1 MSHIGKDVTL
11 HSTELV
17 HDTALLYGKITADEG
32 VSIYPYMVMR
42 AEIHEIRIGEHTN
55 IQDHVMIHV
64 GEQTPTIVGKNCSI
78 THHVTLHGCEI
89 GDIDCIMP
97 PSWMARKLEQINAI
111 YRHKLL
117 HTD

>member
-11 HSTELV
+11 HSPELV

-32 VSIYPYMVMR
+32 VSLYPYMVMR
-42 AEIHEIRIGEHTN
+42 AEIHEIRIGEYTN

-78 THHVTLHGCEI
+78 THHMTLHGCEI
-89 GDIDCIMP
+89 GDNTLIG
-97 PSWMARKLEQINAI
+97 INATVMDGAKI
-111 YRHKLL
+111 GAN
-117 HTD
+117 